1 VSKSKIND
9 RHGKFGCQLRA
20 AWNMIFAKDLE
31 VTLSFSNL
39 TWGVCCFEV
48 SFTLLLCSVDKILVA
63 ALDRGLSK
71 KL

>member
-1 VSKSKIND
+1 
-9 RHGKFGCQLRA
+9 
-20 AWNMIFAKDLE
+20 MIFAKDLE